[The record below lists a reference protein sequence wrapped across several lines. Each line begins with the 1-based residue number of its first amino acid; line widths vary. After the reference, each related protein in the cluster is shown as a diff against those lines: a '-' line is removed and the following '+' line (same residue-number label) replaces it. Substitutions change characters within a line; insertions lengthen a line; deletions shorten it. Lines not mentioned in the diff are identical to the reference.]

1 MTRDAHFMRVL
12 GANLGELAPLIAE
25 AVRTLDRPGSRA
37 LRYKLDGAFNCAVHA
52 YNASLLSASP
62 EEDWHMTDRVRY
74 DRVTPLRSEGRERG
88 KTAGGA
94 SGSSGAAWYERAGL
108 RLVVD
113 NGPQSPP
120 LVDRSGRLA
129 VADNP
134 ALLAAKVARVRGK
147 SRRPFGETG
156 GGGHDAA

>member
-1 MTRDAHFMRVL
+1 MTLDAHFVRVL
-12 GANLGELAPLIAE
+12 GTDLRKLAPLIAE

-37 LRYKLDGAFNCAVHA
+37 LRYKLDGAFNCAARA
-52 YNASLLSASP
+52 YNAALLSESS
-62 EEDWHMTDRVRY
+62 EEDWHPTDHVRY
-74 DRVTPLRSEGRERG
+74 DRVTPLRSEGRACG
-88 KTAGGA
+88 KTAGAVG
-94 SGSSGAAWYERAGL
+94 GSTEAVWYERAGL

-113 NGPQSPP
+113 NGPESPP
-120 LVDRSGRLA
+120 FADRSRGPT

-147 SRRPFGETG
+147 SRRSFGKTG